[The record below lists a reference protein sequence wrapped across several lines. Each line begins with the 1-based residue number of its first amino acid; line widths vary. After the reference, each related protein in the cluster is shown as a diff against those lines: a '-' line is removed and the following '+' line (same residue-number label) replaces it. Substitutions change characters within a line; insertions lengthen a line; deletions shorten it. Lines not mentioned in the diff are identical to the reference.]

1 MLAMHAEH
9 KDWTLWQEYTLAS
22 KFRGKYIQCFP
33 VGCVHLVF
41 HRSGSHYTWNKVIT
55 VIHNIIVGKLWVD
68 NVSSEY
74 TLLYSSLFP
83 PTLCLL

>member
-33 VGCVHLVF
+33 VGGVHLVL
-41 HRSGSHYTWNKVIT
+41 HRSGSHYTWNKVVT
-55 VIHNIIVGKLWVD
+55 TIHNIIVGRLWVD
-68 NVSSEY
+68 NVSES
-74 TLLYSSLFP
+74 
-83 PTLCLL
+83 